1 MRELELRERKIKEI
15 QSTGDRLLR
24 EEHPGRQTVEVSGEH
39 REGGTGWGRCR
50 GSCWGALS

>member
-39 REGGTGWGRCR
+39 REGGTGWGRC
-50 GSCWGALS
+50 GGHCWGALS